1 MHTPGTLL
9 RLSNPLAKQ
18 LWPLQSMAVMT
29 AMADSEMT
37 AMVDSEMTAMADSEM
52 TAMADSE
59 MTAMVDS
66 ECEAGAM
73 GNRHLDGDEVHRGL
87 GGQGFGLQRKI
98 LQPRT

>member
-18 LWPLQSMAVMT
+18 LWPLQSMAV
-29 AMADSEMT
+29 MT